1 MATLICRSMS
11 CWNLLVSQR
20 MVVCTTA
27 ASAVAACRGVQVTR
41 RVFAHQDAT
50 AKSVHGEK
58 KQNLVLK
65 APKGTHDVHPKQMA
79 IREKVFNIV
88 MKCFKRHGAE
98 SIDTPVFE
106 LKEILTGKY
115 GEDAK
120 LIYDLEDQGGE
131 KLSLRYDL
139 TVPFSRY
146 LAMNKISHI
155 KRYQIAKVYRRDN
168 PALGRYRE
176 FYQCDFDIAGH
187 YDLMIPDAECLK
199 IMYEILSE
207 LELGDFLIKVN
218 DRRLLSGILTVC
230 GIPESKLKTVCTSI
244 DKLDKVPWDKVR
256 SEMIEEKEMRPEIVD
271 RLGEFIKL
279 NGDLSLIKQ
288 LSENPLVSQNMLAM
302 EALNDLKLLHQYL
315 EIFGVTD
322 KIVFDISLAR
332 GLDYYTGVIY
342 EAVLLSD
349 KTSQNQAI
357 GIGSV
362 AAGGRYDELVGK
374 FDAKGRKVPCVGISI
389 GIERIFSIAEKKAE
403 ESGEKIRTTE
413 TQVLVATAQAKHLEE
428 RMKLLTM
435 LWNFGIKAE
444 MLYKKNPKLLTQLHY
459 CESAGIPLVA
469 IIGDQEIKDGVVRLR
484 DVATRKEV
492 EVSKE
497 HLAEEI
503 KKRTS

>member
-1 MATLICRSMS
+1 MATFICRYTSG
-11 CWNLLVSQR
+11 WNLLVSQR
-20 MVVCTTA
+20 TKVCATA
-27 ASAVAACRGVQVTR
+27 ANACHSIQVTR
-41 RVFAHQDAT
+41 KVFAHQDAT
-50 AKSVHGEK
+50 AQSFYGEK

-65 APKGTHDVHPKQMA
+65 VPKGTHDVHPKQMA
-79 IREKVFNIV
+79 IREKVFNTV
-88 MKCFKRHGAE
+88 VKCFKRHGAE

-120 LIYDLEDQGGE
+120 LIYDLKDQGGE
-131 KLSLRYDL
+131 QLSLRYDL
-139 TVPFSRY
+139 TVPFTRY
-146 LAMNKISHI
+146 LAMNKISRI

-187 YDLMIPDAECLK
+187 YDPMIPDAECLK

-230 GIPESKLKTVCTSI
+230 GVPESKFKTVCSSI
-244 DKLDKVPWDKVR
+244 DKMDKVPWDKVR
-256 SEMIEEKEMRPEIVD
+256 SEMIEEKEIRPEMVD
-271 RLGEFIKL
+271 RLSEYITL
-279 NGDLSLIKQ
+279 NGGLSLIQ
-288 LSENPLVSQNMLAM
+288 RLSEDPLVSQNMVAM
-302 EALNDLKLLHQYL
+302 EALNDLKLLHRYL

-322 KIVFDISLAR
+322 KILFDLTLAR

-349 KTSQNQAI
+349 KSSQNPTV
-357 GIGSV
+357 GLGSV
-362 AAGGRYDELVGK
+362 AAGGRYDELVGM

-389 GIERIFSIAEKKAE
+389 GIERIFSIAEKKSE

-413 TQVLVATAQAKHLEE
+413 TQVLVATAQPMFLEE

-435 LWNFGIKAE
+435 LWNSGIKAE
-444 MLYKKNPKLLTQLHY
+444 IMYKNNPKLLTQLHY
-459 CESAGIPLVA
+459 CESTGIPLVI
-469 IIGDQEIKDGVVRLR
+469 IIGEQEIKDGVVKIR
-484 DVATRKEV
+484 DVATREEV

-497 HLAEEI
+497 NLVEEI
-503 KKRTS
+503 RKRTS